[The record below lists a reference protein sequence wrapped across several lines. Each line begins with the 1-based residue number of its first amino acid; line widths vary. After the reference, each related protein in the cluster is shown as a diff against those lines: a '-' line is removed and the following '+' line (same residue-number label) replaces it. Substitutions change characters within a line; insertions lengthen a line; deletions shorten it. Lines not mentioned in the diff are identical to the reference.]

1 MSRKPRIHYP
11 GAFYHALNR
20 GNQRSLIC
28 WDETDYQQM
37 LESLALASQRYQL
50 RIHAYCLMPNHFHLL
65 VQVDQPPLGLAM
77 RSIETRYARHHNRRH
92 RQVGHVFQARYRA
105 ILCDKDR
112 YLLELVRYLHLN
124 PVRAGLVC
132 RPEEWLWSSHRAYVG
147 LEARSW
153 LYRDDVLAQFG
164 RSGAA
169 QLVEFL
175 KQAPDLES
183 RQEYYRPERFPLLGE
198 SRIPAGQEPCRK
210 AGHSYAGTRLG
221 LEDLAAGLAK
231 AEGVSVR
238 ALQGRSEQ
246 RRLVAIRDQLVYAA
260 RQYFFY
266 PPVKVAG
273 FLGRTA
279 SAITY
284 SERRAGRQLSERPEL
299 EKQLQQ
305 LLLKL

>member
-1 MSRKPRIHYP
+1 M
-11 GAFYHALNR
+11 GFYT
-20 GNQRSLIC
+20 G
-28 WDETDYQQM
+28 
-37 LESLALASQRYQL
+37 
-50 RIHAYCLMPNHFHLL
+50 
-65 VQVDQPPLGLAM
+65 
-77 RSIETRYARHHNRRH
+77 RRH
-92 RQVGHVFQARYRA
+92 
-105 ILCDKDR
+105 
-112 YLLELVRYLHLN
+112 
-124 PVRAGLVC
+124 
-132 RPEEWLWSSHRAYVG
+132 
-147 LEARSW
+147 W

-164 RSGAA
+164 KTGTA

-210 AGHSYAGTRLG
+210 AGHSCVGSRLG

-231 AEGVSVR
+231 VEGVSVR

-266 PPVKVAG
+266 PTVKVAK

-284 SERRAGRQLSERPEL
+284 AERRACRQLSERPEL
-299 EKQLQQ
+299 EQQLQQ